1 MNQSWEERTTSGGFA
16 VALMPSACFLTVFVC
31 ELFSLNSSQ
40 VQRGRVEEYGL
51 ACFFCSVRP
60 NVRGES
66 WALMLS
72 SFLYQVWLCSEAG
85 LDAGLEACLGVGL
98 EKIWR
103 WFWVPIW
110 DSFSESSLGPFPGSI
125 FGPGADS
132 GKPFW

>member
-1 MNQSWEERTTSGGFA
+1 M
-16 VALMPSACFLTVFVC
+16 
-31 ELFSLNSSQ
+31 
-40 VQRGRVEEYGL
+40 QRGSSGEYGL
-51 ACFFCSVRP
+51 ASFFFSVRP

-103 WFWVPIW
+103 YFWVPIW
-110 DSFSESSLGPFPGSI
+110 DSFSESSFGPFPGSI